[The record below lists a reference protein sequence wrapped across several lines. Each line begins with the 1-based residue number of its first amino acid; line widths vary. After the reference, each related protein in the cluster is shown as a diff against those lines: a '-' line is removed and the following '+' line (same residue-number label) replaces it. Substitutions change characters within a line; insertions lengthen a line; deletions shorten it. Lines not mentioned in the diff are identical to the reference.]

1 MLARPFQ
8 GHAVRQLCPSRGV
21 TFSVIRRLTDGGPSQ
36 RIQSLRTPP
45 PSSPLQ
51 NTTKSTAADSPS
63 PTSSVVQ
70 PASIKDEIVPTE
82 AYRVLRTPTRNLP
95 VYQYSKHGGNL
106 KMTRVRKLAGH
117 AETLRAELEAVLS
130 PTPQYIKINTLT
142 GHIFM
147 KVFYAGG
154 QLNHVLRP

>member
-36 RIQSLRTPP
+36 TIQPLKTPP
-45 PSSPLQ
+45 PSSALQ
-51 NTTKSTAADSPS
+51 DTTKPAAAESPS
-63 PTSSVVQ
+63 PSLPHLIGQ
-70 PASIKDEIVPTE
+70 PSPIKDEILPTE
-82 AYRVLRTPTRNLP
+82 AYKVQRTPTRNLP

-147 KVFYAGG
+147 KVL
-154 QLNHVLRP
+154 QEHS